1 MTVLC
6 DFQTIIGDVGQPI
19 PVAGPGAEVPLGHPD
34 GFNTGGRIAGGP
46 ASGEVGGDT
55 AFLIY
60 SVRGMVGTAQVFVND
75 SDEFNGIITP
85 SSGTGWST
93 QLIALAGF
101 RLNDGNNR
109 IILRNVTDA
118 FTIKDLICYYH
129 QSS

>member
-1 MTVLC
+1 MNVLC
-6 DFQTIIGDVGQPI
+6 DFQTIIGDVAQPV
-19 PVAGPGAEVPLGHPD
+19 PVAGPGAEVPLGDP
-34 GFNTGGRIAGGP
+34 FNTGGRIAGNQ
-46 ASGEVGGDT
+46 EVGSDT

-75 SDEFNGIITP
+75 SEEFNGIITP

-109 IILRNVTDA
+109 ITLRNVTDA

>member
-6 DFQTIIGDVGQPI
+6 DFQTIICDVAQPV
-19 PVAGPGAEVPLGHPD
+19 PVTGPGAEVPLGNPFD
-34 GFNTGGRIAGGP
+34 TSGRIAGP
-46 ASGEVGGDT
+46 SETGGSSV
-55 AFLIY
+55 FLIY

-85 SSGTGWST
+85 SSGTAWST
-93 QLIALAGF
+93 QLIALAGS
-101 RLNDGNNR
+101 RRNDGNNR
-109 IILRNVTDA
+109 ITLRNVTDA

>member
-6 DFQTIIGDVGQPI
+6 DFQTIIGDPGQTV
-19 PVAGPGAEVPLGHPD
+19 PVTGPGAEVPLGNGSFD
-34 GFNTGGRIAGGP
+34 TSGRIAGP
-46 ASGEVGGDT
+46 SETGGSS

-60 SVRGMVGTAQVFVND
+60 SVRNMVGTAQVFVND
-75 SDEFNGIITP
+75 SDESVGTITP
-85 SSGTGWST
+85 SSGTAWST
-93 QLIALAGF
+93 QLIAIAGS

-109 IILRNVTDA
+109 ITLRNVTDT

>member
-6 DFQTIIGDVGQPI
+6 DFQTIIGEVAQPV
-19 PVAGPGAEVPLGHPD
+19 PVTGPGAEVPLGNPFD
-34 GFNTGGRIAGGP
+34 TSGRIAGP
-46 ASGEVGGDT
+46 SETGGSS

-101 RLNDGNNR
+101 RLNDGDNR
-109 IILRNVTDA
+109 ITLRNVTDA